1 MKHYEFTEETIEHFG
16 ITLKRI
22 VCTVSFK
29 GVKVGDLGGFIEK
42 EKNLSGDAW
51 VYGNAWVYGDAR
63 VSGDAW
69 VSGNA
74 RVSGDAWDKSPLYI
88 QGSRYSVNMC
98 DKKTLVIGCQKHT
111 LDEWGEIYQEIAE
124 EHDAEDIIE
133 EYRLYYE
140 LACKL
145 YKEEL

>member
-51 VYGNAWVYGDAR
+51 VYGDAR
-63 VSGDAW
+63 VSG
-69 VSGNA
+69 N
-74 RVSGDAWDKSPLYI
+74 AWDKSPLYI